1 MIPQRKNRLYRRGLS
16 KSSGFWAFFLVLNP
30 AAYTK
35 RKRGVRQFQ
44 AAFLLFLCC
53 FAGSVLS
60 CSGQEQTAENTGES
74 PNGRRFIVGYCIN
87 TINDVF
93 QVQILDAVKAA
104 VIEAGGEIEISNADE
119 DSLKQRNQVSS
130 FVERRVDGLIVVP
143 VDASAAA
150 VITDIVH
157 LAGIPLCYVNR
168 NPFQGK
174 EHTMPDGVYFAG
186 SEQVIAGRLQAD
198 YAGKLLNG
206 RGAVAILT
214 GVAEDT
220 GTVERTKGNKEIFAE
235 KYPDITIVAEES
247 AGLQGNRIAEVVR
260 RWLEVYG
267 KDLHAILT
275 NSDEIAG
282 GVIQALYS
290 AGADHIL
297 VFGIDGTIEGKAA
310 VQQGKMAATVFQ
322 DAESQGIGAAKIIVD
337 AIHGKHGTKI
347 SLVPFQ
353 LVDKITLILQEAQQE
368 DE

>member
-1 MIPQRKNRLYRRGLS
+1 MMPQIKGMLHRRLS
-16 KSSGFWAFFLVLNP
+16 NSSGFLKGCLSLNP
-30 AAYTK
+30 AVYK
-35 RKRGVRQFQ
+35 KKNQRFRLLQ

-53 FAGSVLS
+53 CAGCVLS
-60 CSGQEQTAENTGES
+60 CSGQEQAAESTVENAGS
-74 PNGRRFIVGYCIN
+74 RRFMIGYCIN
-87 TINDVF
+87 NINDVF

-119 DSLKQRNQVSS
+119 DSLKQRNQVSN
-130 FVERRVDGLIVVP
+130 FIERRVDGLIVVP

-186 SEQVIAGRLQAD
+186 SEQIIAGRLQAD

-206 RGAVAILT
+206 RGNVAILT
-214 GVAEDT
+214 GVADDT

-235 KYPDITIVAEES
+235 KYPNITIVAEES
-247 AGLQGNRIAEVVR
+247 AGLQGTRISAIIR

-267 KDLHAILT
+267 KELNAILA

-297 VFGIDGTIEGKAA
+297 VLGIDGTIEGKAA

-322 DAESQGIGAAKIIVD
+322 DAESQGVSAAKIIVD
-337 AIHGKHGTKI
+337 AIQGKHGTKI
-347 SLVPFQ
+347 SLVPFR
-353 LVDKITLILQEAQQE
+353 LLDKITLILQEAKLE
-368 DE
+368 GE